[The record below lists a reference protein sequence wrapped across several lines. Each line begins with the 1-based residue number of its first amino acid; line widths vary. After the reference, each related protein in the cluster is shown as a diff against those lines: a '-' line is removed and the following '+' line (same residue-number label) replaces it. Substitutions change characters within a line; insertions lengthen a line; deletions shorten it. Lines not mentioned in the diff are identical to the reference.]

1 MYPEVFTDHKTC
13 ICISLCTWHAQQS
26 EVYVHY
32 LSYPR
37 LLLGCV
43 SGVCYSVWRQSPTV
57 ARMSFHLPKVRVEEA
72 ERSGTVTSKG
82 NRGVNSPTVTMKWEL
97 RAVAGH

>member
-1 MYPEVFTDHKTC
+1 MYLGIH
-13 ICISLCTWHAQQS
+13 
-26 EVYVHY
+26 
-32 LSYPR
+32 PR

-43 SGVCYSVWRQSPTV
+43 SGVCYSVNLRQSRACHFTYL
-57 ARMSFHLPKVRVEEA
+57 REVRVEEA

-82 NRGVNSPTVTMKWEL
+82 NRVERSGVNSPTVTMKWDF